1 MSMFSKIK
9 KRFGRINFLLV
20 FIVGFLVYITFISDY
35 NYFRVVAYD
44 KEIKELKAE
53 IKACRDSTQSYQT
66 KLARL
71 DSDPETLERIVREEY
86 NMKRENEDLYIVKE

>member
-1 MSMFSKIK
+1 MGMFSKIK

-20 FIVGFLVYITFISDY
+20 FIVDFLVYITFISDY